1 MTNTVAAVIPVYNK
15 EPYIARAINSVLA
28 QTRPVDEI
36 IIVDDASTDGSL
48 EQIKAF
54 RDPRI
59 RLLRR
64 TDPQQKGPAATRNL
78 AIRSATSG
86 WIALL
91 DADDRWHEDFIEEIE
106 KLLTQANDRTGML
119 FTGWED
125 IWSGGVVTRDPY
137 SASCDGQRFTQLNFD
152 RFVSIWLRL
161 DAPPVMSSGIVLRRD
176 ILFEAGL
183 FQERCRRGEDKEMWL
198 RLMSVA
204 DALASPRV
212 CSSYYRAIPG
222 HTQDTITTNARHCM
236 CATLEDMIAQ
246 ASGARRRLLKRLF
259 NREVFEYARLT
270 VGQRERVSPEVY
282 HGFFV
287 SVDPQRYLVLLALAY
302 LPVRVQQ
309 LVRRFMLWT
318 RRVIGRPRSRA
329 GSQSL

>member
-1 MTNTVAAVIPVYNK
+1 MANTFAAVVPVYNK
-15 EPYIARAINSVLA
+15 EPYVARAITSVLA

-48 EQIKAF
+48 ERIKSF

-59 RLLRR
+59 RLLLRA
-64 TDPQQKGPAATRNL
+64 DPRQRCLPATRNL
-78 AIRSATSG
+78 AIQSARSN

-106 KLLTQANDRTGML
+106 KLLTQATDRTGML

-125 IWSGGVVTRDPY
+125 IWSGGVVTRDRY
-137 SASCDGQRFTQLNFD
+137 SESCDGRSFTQLDFD
-152 RFVSIWLRL
+152 RFVSTWLRL
-161 DAPPVMSSGIVLRRD
+161 DACPVMCSGVVLRRD
-176 ILFEAGL
+176 MMFEAGL

-198 RLMSVA
+198 RLLSRA

-222 HTQDTITTNARHCM
+222 QMQVSITTNARHCV
-236 CATLEDMIAQ
+236 CATLEDMIART
-246 ASGARRRLLKRLF
+246 SGKRRRLLMRLF
-259 NREVFEYARLT
+259 NHQVFEYARWT

-282 HGFFV
+282 RGFFV
-287 SVDPQRYLVLLALAY
+287 SVNPHRYLVLLALSY
-302 LPVRVQQ
+302 LPIPVQQLFRQWLLRVQQ
-309 LVRRFMLWT
+309 LM
-318 RRVIGRPRSRA
+318 GRARPGNQIQ
-329 GSQSL
+329 GS